1 MDDVTVQT
9 DDVAVDIE
17 DGYVSA
23 DVSGDM
29 YSDDGYMSSEVD
41 YMMDD
46 GGLYTETGMPT
57 QDVDPAAV
65 ATIAGFGLIMS
76 VIGIGIFILMIVS
89 MWKIFVKAGQPGWA
103 SIIPI
108 YNTIVWLQMINK
120 PLWWIVLLF
129 IPFVN
134 IILFIMMY
142 HELSKAFGKGVGYT
156 IGMLLFSY
164 IFFPML
170 AFGSAVYTKPM
181 QPVMQTPTTPT
192 A

>member
-29 YSDDGYMSSEVD
+29 YSDDGYMSSDID
-41 YMMDD
+41 YMMED

-57 QDVDPAAV
+57 QDVDPAA
-65 ATIAGFGLIMS
+65 AAAALGFGLVMF
-76 VIGIGIFILMIVS
+76 VIWFAVLVLMIIS
-89 MWKIFVKAGQPGWA
+89 MWKIYVKAGQPGWA

-108 YNTIVWLQMINK
+108 YNIIVWLQMINK

-134 IILFIMMY
+134 FIVIIMMY
-142 HELSKAFGKGVGYT
+142 HELSKVFGKGVGYT
-156 IGMLLFSY
+156 IGM
-164 IFFPML
+164 IFLGIIFLPML

-181 QPVMQTPTTPT
+181 QPVMPTPTPPT
-192 A
+192 V